1 MIEKRIIGRREK
13 ITLPEWGLK
22 MISAKVDT
30 GAYTSSI
37 HCEYAEEKE
46 ENGKMFLEFKVLA
59 PGHIKYKNQVIRTA
73 DYTQKKV
80 KNSFGVAEVRFK
92 VNTTVSMFGEE
103 FEAEF
108 TLSDRAKMRNA
119 ILIGRK
125 TLKGKFLVD
134 VDQVNLS
141 KNFKIQNQ

>member
-1 MIEKRIIGRREK
+1 MEKRIIGRREK
-13 ITLPEWGLK
+13 ITLPEWELK
-22 MISAKVDT
+22 LISAKVDT

-46 ENGKMFLEFKVLA
+46 ENGRMFLEFKVLA
-59 PGHIKYKNQVIRTA
+59 PGHIKYKNKVIRTD

-80 KNSFGVAEVRFK
+80 KNSFGVAEVRYK
-92 VNTTVSMFGEE
+92 VNTIISMFGEE
-103 FEAEF
+103 FTAEF
-108 TLSDRAKMRNA
+108 TLSDRSKMRNA

-134 VDQVNLS
+134 IDQVNLS
-141 KNFKIQNQ
+141 KNYKIQHS

>member
-13 ITLPEWGLK
+13 ITLPQWGLK

-46 ENGKMFLEFKVLA
+46 ENGKMYLEFKLLA
-59 PGHIKYKNQVIRTA
+59 PGHIKYNGKVIKTA
-73 DYTQKKV
+73 DYSQKKV
-80 KNSFGVAEVRFK
+80 KNSFGVAEIRYK
-92 VNTTVSMFGEE
+92 VNTVVNMFGEE

-108 TLSDRAKMRNA
+108 TLSDRSKMRNA

-141 KNFKIQNQ
+141 KNFKKPNS

>member
-1 MIEKRIIGRREK
+1 MIDKRIIGRREK
-13 ITLPEWGLK
+13 ITLPEWDLK

-46 ENGKMFLEFKVLA
+46 IDGKMYLEFKVLS
-59 PGHIKYKNQVIRTA
+59 PGHIKYKNKVIRTD

-80 KNSFGVAEVRFK
+80 KNSFGVAEIRYK
-92 VNTTVSMFGEE
+92 VITVINMFGEE

-141 KNFKIQNQ
+141 KNFKNKNS

>member
-13 ITLPEWGLK
+13 ITLPQWGLK

-46 ENGKMFLEFKVLA
+46 ENGKMYLEFKLLA
-59 PGHIKYKNQVIRTA
+59 PGHIKYNGKVIKTA
-73 DYTQKKV
+73 DYSQKKV
-80 KNSFGVAEVRFK
+80 KNSFGVAEIRYK
-92 VNTTVSMFGEE
+92 VNTVVNMFGEE

-108 TLSDRAKMRNA
+108 TLSDRSKMRNA

-141 KNFKIQNQ
+141 KNYKKPNS

>member
-13 ITLPEWGLK
+13 ITLPEWGLR
-22 MISAKVDT
+22 MISAKIDT

-37 HCEYAEEKE
+37 HCEYAEEIE
-46 ENGKMFLEFKVLA
+46 ENGKMFLEFKLLA
-59 PGHIKYKNQVIRTA
+59 LGHIKFKDRVIKT
-73 DYTQKKV
+73 DNYSQKKV
-80 KNSFGVAEVRFK
+80 KNSFGVAEIRYK
-92 VNTTVSMFGEE
+92 VNTIVNMFGEE

-108 TLSDRAKMRNA
+108 TLSDRSKMRNA

-141 KNFKIQNQ
+141 KNFKNPHS

>member
-22 MISAKVDT
+22 MISAKIDT

-37 HCEYAEEKE
+37 HCEYAVEKE
-46 ENGKMFLEFKVLA
+46 ENGKIILEFKVLA
-59 PGHIKYKNQVIRTA
+59 PGHIKFNDKVIKT
-73 DYTQKKV
+73 DHYTQKKV
-80 KNSFGVAEVRFK
+80 KNSFGVAEIRFK
-92 VNTTVSMFGEE
+92 VTTIVSMFGEE

-108 TLSDRAKMRNA
+108 TLSDRSKMRNA

-141 KNFKIQNQ
+141 KNFKKPNL